1 MTTALLLRRRAAVA
15 AAARG
20 WRVFPLRPNDKRPAV
35 RDWETRATTDLDRIH
50 HCWAAGPWNIGI
62 ACGPSGLVVIDL
74 DTPKPGDTAPPAWQ
88 LPGVTCGEDV
98 LAVLA
103 DRAGAPM
110 PYDTHTVRTGRGG
123 RHLYFAPPADARLR
137 NTAGRLG
144 WLIDTRAHGGYV
156 VAAGSAVHTRPY
168 VTEDDRPPAPLPDWL
183 AAPLTDPPGGGTT
196 GTAPRPTLGAVL
208 DDADRRSGYLGAALR
223 GEIDRVTHA
232 GPGSRNQTLNTA
244 AYNLGQLIATD
255 LLPRQVVVDALTAA
269 ALSTGLGPAET
280 ATTIRSGLHA
290 GAANPRKV
298 PA

>member
-103 DRAGAPM
+103 ERAGVPV

-123 RHLYFAPPADARLR
+123 RHLYFTPPPRRATPEHRWPTRLARRHPRTRRLR
-137 NTAGRLG
+137 R
-144 WLIDTRAHGGYV
+144 RRRQR
-156 VAAGSAVHTRPY
+156 RPH
-168 VTEDDRPPAPLPDWL
+168 PP
-183 AAPLTDPPGGGTT
+183 
-196 GTAPRPTLGAVL
+196 
-208 DDADRRSGYLGAALR
+208 LR
-223 GEIDRVTHA
+223 D
-232 GPGSRNQTLNTA
+232 
-244 AYNLGQLIATD
+244 
-255 LLPRQVVVDALTAA
+255 
-269 ALSTGLGPAET
+269 
-280 ATTIRSGLHA
+280 
-290 GAANPRKV
+290 
-298 PA
+298 